1 MPLPLAQIAVSFFFA
16 SISLGQTLPEEHFE
30 KKIRPLF
37 VEQCQKCHGNLI
49 ARNGL
54 RLDSSNGLEKGGKRG
69 RVVVPLNP
77 SASLLLQAV
86 KKQGELKMPPD
97 GQLSTQQITDLE
109 LWIKQG
115 AVFPQASTVAGANSL
130 HWSFQPLPA
139 TIPLPLQNNPWVQ
152 TPVDAFV
159 LDKLEKVGLKPSPEA
174 DKATLIRRISFD
186 LTGLP
191 PTLEEIQ
198 AYLADKEQTAYQAM
212 VNRYLAT
219 PAYGERWGRHW
230 LDVARYADSNGLDE
244 NVAHG
249 NAWRYRDYV
258 VGAFNQNM
266 PYNQFLM
273 EQIAGDLLPSTDKD
287 GNNSSLIAT
296 GFLSLGPKV
305 LAEVDKQKMEMDIID
320 EQIDTVGKTFL
331 GLTLGCARCHD
342 HKFDP
347 ILTGEYY
354 SLAGVFKSTKTME
367 SFITIAKWHENPLFD
382 KAGSERVKEHA
393 NNVAALAKKTEAF
406 LEGHGKLLI
415 AANKLPKD
423 KKNTPKEIE
432 ALLLE
437 SSKAELKKLR
447 EDAVALEKSTPE
459 IPSAMGV
466 TEGKHSLVA
475 IHIRGNT
482 DRLGKVMPHGIPQI
496 LAGKKE
502 PTFPPQSSGRLE
514 LARWLAS
521 ETNPLTARVMVN
533 RVWRW
538 HFGQGIVTTVDN
550 FGILGAKPTHPELL
564 DWLARYLI
572 QENWS
577 IKDLH
582 RVILFSSAYRQESRL
597 TGDIASKDPAGI
609 HYARFTPRRFEGEVL
624 RDALLA
630 VSGKL
635 DKTMGGSLL
644 QVKNRA
650 FFFDH
655 TSKDLTKYDS
665 PRRSL
670 YLPVVRNNLYEVF
683 SLFDGTDAAV
693 VNGDRANTTIA
704 PQALFF
710 LNSPLVMDAAEALGK
725 NAYNA
730 SPLVANQL
738 TRLYETALGRKPTP
752 GELAAGELFLI
763 QALKQSQT
771 DKPKALSAFG
781 QVLLA
786 SNEFVTQR

>member
-1 MPLPLAQIAVSFFFA
+1 MPLPLAQIAVYLLFTSV
-16 SISLGQTLPEEHFE
+16 SLGQDPSKEHFE

-37 VEQCQKCHGNLI
+37 VEHCHKCHGDVVS
-49 ARNGL
+49 RNGL
-54 RLDSSNGLEKGGKRG
+54 RLDSSGSLEKGGKRG
-69 RVVVPLNP
+69 KVVVPLQP
-77 SASLLLQAV
+77 QSSLLLHAV
-86 KKQGELKMPPD
+86 KRQGELKMPPS
-97 GQLSTQQITDLE
+97 GPLTSQQIADLE

-115 AVFPQASTVAGANSL
+115 AIFPQANSAVRANTL
-130 HWSFQPLPA
+130 HWSFQPVKNPVA
-139 TIPLPLQNNPWVQ
+139 IPVTNNRWVKN
-152 TPVDAFV
+152 PIDAFV
-159 LDKLEKVGLKPSPEA
+159 LSKVEKAGLKPSLEA
-174 DKATLIRRISFD
+174 NKSTLIRRVCFD

-191 PTLEEIQ
+191 PTGPEIEDYLKDNTLA
-198 AYLADKEQTAYQAM
+198 AYETM

-258 VGAFNQNM
+258 VEAFNKNV
-266 PYNQFLM
+266 PYNQFLI
-273 EQIAGDLLPSTDKD
+273 EQIAGDLLPNPGKAINHS
-287 GNNSSLIAT
+287 GVIAT

-367 SFITIAKWHENPLFD
+367 SFVTIAKWHENAIGD
-382 KAGSERVKEHA
+382 EKELKSIKDHA
-393 NNVAALAKKTEAF
+393 SKVSALAKKVDEYIESQGA
-406 LEGHGKLLI
+406 LLI
-415 AANKLPKD
+415 AATKLPKD
-423 KKNTPKEIE
+423 KKHSEKEIE

-437 SSKAELKKLR
+437 PAKVHLKKLR
-447 EDAVALEKSTPE
+447 EEVAALEKSVPE

-466 TEGKHSLVA
+466 TEGKVTEVA

-482 DRLGKVMPHGIPQI
+482 DRLGKVMPHGVPEVLSGNKQ
-496 LAGKKE
+496 
-502 PTFPPQSSGRLE
+502 PTFPSQSSGRLE

-521 ETNPLTARVMVN
+521 DANPLTARVMVN

-538 HFGQGIVTTVDN
+538 HFGQGIVSTVDN
-550 FGILGAKPTHPELL
+550 FGLLGAKPTHPELL
-564 DWLARYLI
+564 DWLAQYFI
-572 QENWS
+572 QNNWS

-582 RVILFSSAYRQESRL
+582 RVILFSNTYRQDSHL
-597 TGDIASKDPAGI
+597 TKDISTKDPNGI
-609 HYARFTPRRFEGEVL
+609 FYARFTPRRFEGEVL

-630 VSGKL
+630 VSGQL

-665 PRRSL
+665 NRRSL

-693 VNGDRANTTIA
+693 ANGDRANTTIA

-710 LNSPLVMDAAEALGK
+710 LNSNLVMDAAGAITQK
-725 NAYNA
+725 AIKA
-730 SPLVANQL
+730 SPLVSKQVSF
-738 TRLYETALGRKPTP
+738 LYEAALGRKPTVD
-752 GELAAGELFLI
+752 ELAGGELFI
-763 QALKQSQT
+763 EHALKQTPTNHQQ
-771 DKPKALSAFG
+771 ALSALS
-781 QVLLA
+781 QVILA

>member
-1 MPLPLAQIAVSFFFA
+1 MPMLYPQVAVYLFFT
-16 SISLGQTLPEEHFE
+16 SVSLGQTPPDEHFE

-37 VEQCQKCHGNLI
+37 VERCQKCHGDLVS
-49 ARNGL
+49 RNGL
-54 RLDSSNGLEKGGKRG
+54 RLDSSVALQKGGKRG
-69 RVVVPLNP
+69 KALVPLHP
-77 SASLLLQAV
+77 ETSLLIQAV
-86 KKQGELKMPPD
+86 KRQGELKMPPD
-97 GQLSTQQITDLE
+97 GPLSTQQIADLE

-115 AVFPQASTVAGANSL
+115 AVFSPPTTTVRTNSL
-130 HWSFQPLPA
+130 HWSFQPLNKTAIVPVKNNGWG
-139 TIPLPLQNNPWVQ
+139 QN
-152 TPVDAFV
+152 PVDALV
-159 LDKLEKVGLKPSPEA
+159 LEKLEKADLQPSPEA
-174 DKATLIRRISFD
+174 NKSTLIRRVCFD

-191 PTLEEIQ
+191 PTMPEI
-198 AYLADKEQTAYQAM
+198 EAYQSDNSSAAYEAM

-258 VGAFNQNM
+258 VGAFNKNM
-266 PYNQFLM
+266 PYNQFLI
-273 EQIAGDLLPSTDKD
+273 EQLAGDLLPSEEKADKH
-287 GNNSSLIAT
+287 SRLIAT

-320 EQIDTVGKTFL
+320 EQIDTLGKTIL
-331 GLTLGCARCHD
+331 GMTLGCARCHD

-367 SFITIAKWHENPLFD
+367 SFITIAKWNENAIGD
-382 KAGSERVKEHA
+382 EKDMKRIKDHA
-393 NNVAALAKKTEAF
+393 DQVATLTKKTDAYMEAQ
-406 LEGHGKLLI
+406 GTLLI
-415 AANKLPKD
+415 TANKLPKD
-423 KKNTPKEIE
+423 KKPTPKEVE

-437 SSKAELKKLR
+437 PAKTYLKKLR
-447 EDAVALEKSTPE
+447 EEAAALEKSVPE
-459 IPSAMGV
+459 VPSAMGV
-466 TEGKHSLVA
+466 TEGKVTDVA

-482 DRLGKVMPHGIPQI
+482 DRLGKVMPHGVPEV
-496 LAGKKE
+496 LAVKKQ
-502 PTFPPQSSGRLE
+502 PTFPTQSSGRLE
-514 LARWLAS
+514 LARWIAS
-521 ETNPLTARVMVN
+521 EANPLTARVMVN

-538 HFGQGIVTTVDN
+538 HFGQGIVSTVDN
-550 FGILGAKPTHPELL
+550 FGLLGAKPTHPELL
-564 DWLARYLI
+564 DWLANYFI
-572 QENWS
+572 QNKWS

-582 RVILFSSAYRQESRL
+582 RVILFSKTYRQESRL
-597 TGDIASKDPAGI
+597 TAEISTKDPAGSL
-609 HYARFTPRRFEGEVL
+609 YARFTPRRFEGEVL

-630 VSGKL
+630 VSGQL
-635 DKTMGGSLL
+635 DNTMGGSLL

-665 PRRSL
+665 NRRSI

-693 VNGDRANTTIA
+693 ANGDRANTTIA

-710 LNSPLVMDAAEALGK
+710 LNSNLVMDAARAIAK
-725 NAYNA
+725 KATQV
-730 SPLVANQL
+730 SPSVSNQL
-738 TRLYETALGRKPTP
+738 GHLYEAALGRKPTP
-752 GELAAGELFLI
+752 AERASGELFLE
-763 QALKQSQT
+763 QAMKQTQT
-771 DKPKALSAFG
+771 NQQALSALS
-781 QVLLA
+781 QVILA